1 MQANI
6 LVAIHAQGEQ
16 ILLGIVAQTAA
27 WVEVMN
33 LELGR
38 TAAVLAAPPVPLQY
52 LLAQLTIGLW
62 VERRRRG
69 RRACSGCGSEMQF
82 RHCSW
87 LTFKPSEGGEETP
100 ATAWA
105 FSIQKGTK
113 KALSRRLLHTMLS
126 LESRKSQRGGGHAG
140 V

>member
-1 MQANI
+1 MAPGTQSN
-6 LVAIHAQGEQ
+6 Q
-16 ILLGIVAQTAA
+16 ILLGIISKAA
-27 WVEVMN
+27 ALIDVVN
-33 LELGR
+33 LKVGR
-38 TAAVLAAPPVPLQY
+38 PAAVLAAPAIPLQH
-52 LLAQLTIGLW
+52 LLAQLSMGLW

-69 RRACSGCGSEMQF
+69 RRACSGCGSQMQF

-87 LTFKPSEGGEETP
+87 LTFKPGEGGEESP

-105 FSIQKGTK
+105 FSMQKGPK

-126 LESRKSQRGGGHAG
+126 LESRKTQRGGGHAG